1 MVTSRKINLDLII
14 LVNDIYG
21 RFRKEIIQS
30 IMEL

>member
-1 MVTSRKINLDLII
+1 MLRKINLDLII
-14 LVNDIYG
+14 LQNDIYG